1 MISGFSLSYIID
13 MCYFLS
19 FSLISSLKVSFF
31 VYNRL
36 GKFEWEWKKVCEK
49 KAFSS
54 LLVNWLFYNTYVI
67 RSIFW

>member
-13 MCYFLS
+13 MRYFLF

-36 GKFEWEWKKVCEK
+36 GKFEWSGRRYAKK